1 MRNGTTLLKRFVLAS
16 ICCAAAG
23 GLSPI
28 AHPAVTVTLD
38 PSVEYQTVLGWGASS
53 WSPPWTT
60 AELREEVIR
69 EAVNDLGLTRLRLE
83 GPSGNRSNDRRWEW
97 LNDNGDPE
105 NIDWTAFNTARLDER
120 TAETVTPFKEQV
132 EANGE
137 SFNCYVSP
145 SLFDGGSS
153 GESPP
158 WLLHNPGEY
167 AEFAAAFL
175 LHLKNNHGIEA
186 DYYCI
191 LNEAGN
197 NNPFT
202 ASVVGR
208 MIKALGPRLEA
219 LGLRTKIQFPECV
232 NANTSWNYI
241 QALRDDPQVWRY
253 VGSVSYHLYGSNDAR
268 PSIRDF
274 ALSRGLPT
282 GQTEYMGLTMDHLY
296 DDFILGGV
304 SYWEIY
310 GIGSQFESNYSRLGR
325 TGKYW
330 SFRQVMHYVRP
341 GAVRIRATSDD
352 AGLRVL
358 AFVKDE
364 RMTVVLING
373 SGARTVNVQNL
384 PGGDYGVSQ
393 SVNDQ
398 PYRELGLRTVTG
410 KSGLTISVPSNAA
423 LTVYPHPGTNQPPSF
438 TDWKAT
444 PEYLTLPATSI
455 TLSASATDPELDPLS
470 YAYSV
475 KSRPPG
481 ANPVLSTPNAA
492 STAATGLSLE
502 GQYVFTITASDGSST
517 ISRDVRLTVFP
528 QNQPPV
534 PVDVHNRIPVLPTL
548 PTSATQ
554 LRGGGWD
561 LEGDPLTY
569 LWSVVSQPPRAKA
582 TLANATTTNCAASNM
597 TVPGDYVFR
606 CEVSDPTHAV
616 AEDLTVPVYPENR
629 SAPYIKGVKASPDTL
644 TLPATSRTLLS
655 ATTGDSDGDVISH
668 WWSVKS
674 APSGAAPVFL
684 NEGAAET
691 EVTQLLLPGTYV
703 FTLDVVD
710 RTKFTSAD
718 VTVTVTGSPATPR
731 VTAFGTEADHNIA
744 LMWTDFA
751 SVYTV
756 ERCADLRNGNW
767 EVVEPMS
774 QWPAMA
780 TSWAGGS
787 TAGQNMV
794 FYRVKGE

>member
-1 MRNGTTLLKRFVLAS
+1 MRNGRALLKSFVLAGVCYAVAGS
-16 ICCAAAG
+16 PGPLAHSAA
-23 GLSPI
+23 
-28 AHPAVTVTLD
+28 TVTLD

-53 WSPPWTT
+53 YSPPWTT

-83 GPSGNRSNDRRWEW
+83 GTSGNRSNDRRWEW

-105 NIDWTAFNTARLDER
+105 DIDWSAFNTAGFDER
-120 TAETVTPFKEQV
+120 TAETVTPFKDQV

-137 SFNCYVSP
+137 TFNCYVSP

-153 GESPP
+153 GEVPP

-167 AEFAAAFL
+167 AEFAEAFL
-175 LHLKNNHGIEA
+175 VRLRDVHAIEA

-241 QALRDDPQVWRY
+241 QTLRNDPEVWRY
-253 VGSVSYHLYGSNDAR
+253 IGCVSYHLYGGNDAR

-274 ALSRGLPT
+274 AWARSLPT

-296 DDFILGGV
+296 DDFTLGGV

-310 GIGSQFESNYSRLGR
+310 GIGSQFQSNYSRLGR
-325 TGKYW
+325 TGRYW

-341 GAVRIRATSDD
+341 GAVRIGATSDD
-352 AGLRVL
+352 PSLRVL
-358 AFVKDE
+358 AFVKNE
-364 RMTVVLING
+364 RITVVLING
-373 SGARTVNVQNL
+373 SGARTVNVDNL
-384 PGGDYGVSQ
+384 PAGDYGVSQ
-393 SVNDQ
+393 SVGDQ
-398 PYRELGLRTVTG
+398 PCQELGIEAVAT
-410 KSGLTISVPSNAA
+410 KSGLTVSIPSNAVM
-423 LTVYPHPGTNQPPSF
+423 TVYPYPGTNQPPTF
-438 TDWKAT
+438 TDWKAN
-444 PEYLTLPATSI
+444 PEYLTLPASSM
-455 TLSASATDPELDPLS
+455 TLSASATDPELDRLS
-470 YAYSV
+470 YAWSV

-481 ANPVLSTPNAA
+481 TDPLLSQPNAA

-502 GQYVFTITASDGSST
+502 GQYVFTVAVSDGGSAA
-517 ISRDVRLTVFP
+517 SREVRLTVFAE
-528 QNQPPV
+528 NQAPV
-534 PVDVHNRIPVLPTL
+534 PVDVHNRIPVVLTL

-554 LRGGGWD
+554 LRGSGWD

-569 LWSVVSQPPRAKA
+569 RWSVVSQPPGAKVS
-582 TLANATTTNCAASNM
+582 LASATTTNCAASNM
-597 TVPGDYVFR
+597 TVAGDYVFR
-606 CEVSDPTHAV
+606 LEVSDPTHAV
-616 AEDLTVPVYPENR
+616 SEDLTVPVYPENR
-629 SAPYIKGVKASPDTL
+629 TAPYIKGAKASPNSVS
-644 TLPATSRTLLS
+644 LPGTSRTLLS
-655 ATTGDSDGDVISH
+655 ATTGDLDGDMISH

-674 APSGAAPVFL
+674 APAGASPVFL
-684 NEGAAET
+684 KQGNPET
-691 EVTQLLLPGTYV
+691 DVTQLLLPGTYV

-710 RTKFTSAD
+710 RTKFASAD
-718 VTVTVTGSPATPR
+718 VQVVVTGSPAPPS
-731 VTAFGTEADHNIA
+731 VTDFGTQAGDTIA

-751 SVYTV
+751 SLYTLQQ
-756 ERCADLRNGNW
+756 CADIKNGNW
-767 EVVEPMS
+767 EVVEPVD
-774 QWPAMA
+774 QWPSQ
-780 TSWAGGS
+780 TKSWAGGGIG
-787 TAGQNMV
+787 THRML